1 MSPPKLAVTTYGL
14 DNRTIIMMKENIF
27 DVLMYLFEHYIE
39 DDPHSDPSRTD
50 LEGHLIE
57 AGFGDRE
64 VSRAFDWLEGL
75 ASIKS
80 GKQAA
85 EKSDSLRIYRDEEL
99 AQLSAE
105 GIGFL
110 HYLEQNS
117 VLTPVIREQII
128 DRAQALESHPVSID
142 QLKWVI
148 LMVLFNQP
156 SDQPSDLSWL
166 EDLVYDDQGL
176 TLH

>member
-1 MSPPKLAVTTYGL
+1 MSESDDLA
-14 DNRTIIMMKENIF
+14 IMMKENIF

-39 DDPHSDPSRTD
+39 DDPHIEPSRTD
-50 LEGHLIE
+50 LEGHLLE

-64 VSRAFDWLEGL
+64 VSRAFDWLEDL
-75 ASIKS
+75 ASLKE
-80 GKQAA
+80 GGQPAA
-85 EKSDSLRIYRDEEL
+85 LSDSLRIYRADEMT
-99 AQLSAE
+99 QLTAE
-105 GIGFL
+105 GIGFI
-110 HYLEQNS
+110 HYLEQNG
-117 VLTPVIREQII
+117 VLTPAVREQII
-128 DRAQALESHPVSID
+128 DRAQALESHPISLD

-156 SDQPSDLSWL
+156 TEEPADLGWL